1 LCLLA
6 GARVRFLRL
15 AGECAVGLFNFANW
29 VLVTIF
35 AVTILWPLNIPLL
48 VLAFRVRL
56 GTAKLPYDEP
66 RELWWRAALGAT
78 GLFVLTLAFVLLAY
92 LVNQGAELTGGP
104 RGAVH
109 LTLLLLYVPAAVGF
123 LFWCFAFEDPGPALA
138 VFLLYVGLPALPL
151 LLAGWFRGFW
161 GWLGGSAPWLLSP

>member
-1 LCLLA
+1 MLA
-6 GARVRFLRL
+6 GARVRFLCL

-35 AVTILWPLNIPLL
+35 AVTILWPINIPLL

-56 GTAKLPYDEP
+56 GTDKLPYDEP

-78 GLFVLTLAFVLLAY
+78 GLFFLTLAFVVLAY
-92 LVNQGAELTGGP
+92 LVNVGAELTGDT

-123 LFWCFAFEDPGPALA
+123 LFWCFAFEDLGPALA

-151 LLAGWFRGFW
+151 LGLGWFFKFW
-161 GWLGGSAPWLLSP
+161 KTLSSSAPWLLSP